1 MLTLFK
7 REISSFFSSLTGYIV
22 IVVFLVLNGLF
33 LWIFPGEFNI
43 LDSGYSTLDPLFI
56 IAPWVFLFLVP
67 AVTMR
72 LFSEEKRTGTLEL
85 LMSRPLTDLQ
95 VILAKYLA
103 GVTLVVLAL
112 IPTLVYYLSVM
123 ILGNPPANLDTG
135 AFWGS
140 FIGLLFL
147 AGAYV
152 SVGLL
157 FSALSDNQIVSFI
170 LGVAGCFVLFLGFEY
185 FSKLGF
191 HGGLENFIAGLG
203 ISYHYNSIARGVVD
217 TRDLL
222 YFVSVIAVLILVTK
236 IILESRKW

>member
-22 IVVFLVLNGLF
+22 IVVFLLLNGLF
-33 LWIFPGEFNI
+33 IWIFPGEFNI

-72 LFSEEKRTGTLEL
+72 LFSEEKKTGTLEL

-103 GVTLVVLAL
+103 GVVLVVLAL
-112 IPTLVYYLSVM
+112 IPTLVYYFSVM
-123 ILGNPPANLDTG
+123 ILGNPPANLDIG

-140 FIGLLFL
+140 FIGLIFL
-147 AGAYV
+147 AGVYV

-170 LGVAGCFVLFLGFEY
+170 LGVAGCFVLFLGFDY

-191 HGGLENFIAGLG
+191 QGGLENFIAGFG
-203 ISYHYNSIARGVVD
+203 ISFHYNSIARGVVD
-217 TRDLL
+217 TRDIL
-222 YFVSVIAVLILVTK
+222 YFVSVIAVMILLTK
-236 IILESRKW
+236 IVLESRKW

>member
-22 IVVFLVLNGLF
+22 IVVFLLLNGLF

-72 LFSEEKRTGTLEL
+72 LFSEEKKTGTLEL

-103 GVTLVVLAL
+103 GVVLVVLAL
-112 IPTLVYYLSVM
+112 IPTLVYYFSVM
-123 ILGNPPANLDTG
+123 ILGNPPANLDIG

-140 FIGLLFL
+140 FIGLIFL
-147 AGAYV
+147 AGVYV

-170 LGVAGCFVLFLGFEY
+170 LGVAGCFVLFLGFDY

-191 HGGLENFIAGLG
+191 QGGLENFIAG
-203 ISYHYNSIARGVVD
+203 
-217 TRDLL
+217 
-222 YFVSVIAVLILVTK
+222 F
-236 IILESRKW
+236 